1 MLNIHQGNLKLFAML
16 FCNLISNTLMVSKF
30 RIPTIS
36 PLKFSALVWPL
47 ARGPRILLQ
56 WAPAGYLWCDQSWL
70 QCCRCRK
77 SLFLTFC
84 KNCNN
89 NEMTRVRKI
98 ISAVTIYRISTL
110 LRLEI
115 HRCLD
120 HFCKVPFNNFINCI
134 YMFWSNVGA
143 RFRKCINNAI
153 FYPASI
159 NLLFRISLIN

>member
-1 MLNIHQGNLKLFAML
+1 MQCFFATLYLTLYWFTSFGFLLFL
-16 FCNLISNTLMVSKF
+16 RSCLTFGPGSSH
-30 RIPTIS
+30 
-36 PLKFSALVWPL
+36 PL
-47 ARGPRILLQ
+47 ALACSERLQ
-56 WAPAGYLWCDQSWL
+56 DIFDVIRADCSAADAA
-70 QCCRCRK
+70 
-77 SLFLTFC
+77 SLFFLPF
-84 KNCNN
+84 
-89 NEMTRVRKI
+89 VRIAITMKWQSPEI

-153 FYPASI
+153 FYLPASI
-159 NLLFRISLIN
+159 YYLE